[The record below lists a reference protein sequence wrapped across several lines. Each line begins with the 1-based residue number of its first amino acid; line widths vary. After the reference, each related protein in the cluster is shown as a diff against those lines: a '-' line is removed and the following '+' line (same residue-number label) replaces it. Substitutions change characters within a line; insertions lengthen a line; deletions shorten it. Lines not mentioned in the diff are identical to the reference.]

1 MPPKIKVT
9 KENILSA
16 AVELVRE
23 CGAEA
28 LNARALAKKLGS
40 STQPIFSNYTS
51 MEALKQEVIKSA
63 EGIYKNYL
71 NADMEKG
78 EYPPYKASGMSYIR
92 FAGEQQE
99 LFKLLFMR
107 DRTDEQIPDSF
118 DGINPIIEIIQRNT
132 GLDRKAAELLHLEM
146 WSCVHG
152 IAVMTATGFLKLD
165 TVTVS
170 QMLTDIYSGLKGE
183 KAK

>member
-40 STQPIFSNYTS
+40 STKPIFSNYTS
-51 MEALKQEVIKSA
+51 MEELKQEVIKSA

>member
-51 MEALKQEVIKSA
+51 MEELKQEVIKSA

-107 DRTDEQIPDSF
+107 VRTDEQIPDSF

>member
-51 MEALKQEVIKSA
+51 MEELKQEVIKSA

-152 IAVMTATGFLKLD
+152 IAVMTATGFLKHD

>member
-51 MEALKQEVIKSA
+51 MEELKQEVIKSA

-132 GLDRKAAELLHLEM
+132 
-146 WSCVHG
+146 
-152 IAVMTATGFLKLD
+152 
-165 TVTVS
+165 
-170 QMLTDIYSGLKGE
+170 
-183 KAK
+183 

>member
-16 AVELVRE
+16 AV
-23 CGAEA
+23 
-28 LNARALAKKLGS
+28 NARALAKKLGS

-51 MEALKQEVIKSA
+51 MEELKQEVIKSA

>member
-51 MEALKQEVIKSA
+51 MEELKQEVIKSA

-152 IAVMTATGFLKLD
+152 IGTMLATSFLSLEPELI
-165 TVTVS
+165 S
-170 QMLTDIYSGLKGE
+170 EMLTDIYQGISKGI
-183 KAK
+183 KK

>member
-23 CGAEA
+23 CGSEA

-51 MEALKQEVIKSA
+51 MEELKQEVIKSA

>member
-1 MPPKIKVT
+1 MPPKIKVI

-51 MEALKQEVIKSA
+51 MEELKQEVIKSA

>member
-16 AVELVRE
+16 AVELVME
-23 CGAEA
+23 CGAES

-51 MEALKQEVIKSA
+51 MEELKGEVIKSA
-63 EGIYKNYL
+63 DDIYKSYL
-71 NADMEKG
+71 KTDMEKG
-78 EYPPYKASGMSYIR
+78 QYPPYKASGMAYVR
-92 FAGEQQE
+92 FAGEQRE

-107 DRTDEQIPDSF
+107 DRSKEKIPDGF
-118 DGINPIIEIIQRNT
+118 DGINPIIEIIQQNT

-152 IAVMTATGFLKLD
+152 IAVMTATGYLKLD
-165 TVTVS
+165 TDTVS
-170 QMLTDIYSGLKGE
+170 KMLTDIYSGLKGE
-183 KAK
+183 MVK

>member
-51 MEALKQEVIKSA
+51 MEELKQEVIKSA